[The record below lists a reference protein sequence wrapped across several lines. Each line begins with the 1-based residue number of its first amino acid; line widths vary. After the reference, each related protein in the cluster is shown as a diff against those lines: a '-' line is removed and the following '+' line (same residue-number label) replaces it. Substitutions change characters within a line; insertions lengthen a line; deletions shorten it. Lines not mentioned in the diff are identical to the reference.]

1 MMKQFMILITCV
13 FVLLTGCGSESSIRK
28 ELYDDSL
35 KYYNLLNE
43 RVMAIETYT
52 QEDKK
57 NLKAYDEKYTAMIKD
72 LNKDER
78 ALYANIGGMAMSL
91 DLIYETYL
99 ILDKKDIKETVNNFV
114 KAKLEAGKI
123 LGLE

>member
-35 KYYNLLNE
+35 KYYTLLNE

-52 QEDKK
+52 EEDKK
-57 NLKAYDEKYTAMIKD
+57 NLKAYDEKYTAMLKE

-78 ALYANIGGMAMSL
+78 ALSASIGSMAKSL
-91 DLIYETYL
+91 DLINEVYL
-99 ILDKKDIKETVNNFV
+99 ILDKDKVKSIVDGFV
-114 KAKLEAGKI
+114 RSKLEAAKL

>member
-1 MMKQFMILITCV
+1 MKQLLIFFM
-13 FVLLTGCGSESSIRK
+13 LLSFLLSGCNDSSIRK

-52 QEDKK
+52 EEDKK
-57 NLKAYDEKYTAMIKD
+57 NLKAYDDKYTAMLKD

-78 ALYANIGGMAMSL
+78 ALYANIGGMARSL
-91 DLIYETYL
+91 DLINETYL
-99 ILDKKDIKETVNNFV
+99 ILDKKDIKETVDDFV
-114 KAKLEAGKI
+114 KAKLEAATI

>member
-1 MMKQFMILITCV
+1 MKQFLIFC
-13 FVLLTGCGSESSIRK
+13 VLLSLLLSGCGNDSSIRK

-52 QEDKK
+52 EEDKK
-57 NLKAYDEKYTAMIKD
+57 NLKAYDDKYTAMLKD

-78 ALYANIGGMAMSL
+78 ALYANIGGMARSL
-91 DLIYETYL
+91 DLINETYL
-99 ILDKKDIKETVNNFV
+99 ILDKKDIKETVDNFV
-114 KAKLEAGKI
+114 KSKLEAAKI